1 MSDRS
6 YQTITYEAQAGIG
19 RLTFNRPD
27 SRNGITGV
35 MMNELWEAT
44 QAAAAD
50 DSLKVMVL
58 TGAGSSFCVGA
69 DLKHYSSG
77 ADDPGSGPETFHI
90 TRLLHEMP
98 AVTIAA
104 VNGAVAGAG
113 FGWACACDLR
123 YATRSAVFNSA
134 FLDVAVAG
142 DMAGPWTLPR
152 LVGAAKAREL
162 YFLPGKFTAEEA
174 QRIGLVTGLF
184 DDADFAAGVDAV
196 ADRLAVAAPLAIRGM
211 KQNFLD
217 GEALDLAAYID
228 AESSRHARITASADT
243 REAFKAFVE
252 KRTPNFQGR

>member
-1 MSDRS
+1 MT
-6 YQTITYEAQAGIG
+6 YETITWSSGGGIG
-19 RLTFNRPD
+19 RLTFDRPA
-27 SRNGITGV
+27 SRNGITGT
-35 MMNELWEAT
+35 MMNELYEAVT
-44 QAAAAD
+44 RAAHD
-50 DSLKVMVL
+50 PEVRVLVL

-77 ADDPGSGPETFHI
+77 ADDPGAGPDTFHI

-123 YATRSAVFNSA
+123 VAASSAVFNTA

-142 DMAGPWTLPR
+142 DMAGPWTLPH

-162 YFLPGKFTAEEA
+162 YFLPGKFDAAEA
-174 QRIGLVTGLF
+174 QRIGLVADVF
-184 DDADFAAGVDAV
+184 DDDRFGAEVELIAE
-196 ADRLAVAAPLAIRGM
+196 RLAAAAPLALAGM

-217 GEALDLAAYID
+217 GERLPLDDYID
-228 AESSRHARITASADT
+228 VETARHQAIAASDDT
-243 REAFKAFVE
+243 KEAFAAFVA
-252 KRTPNFQGR
+252 KRTPSFKGR

>member
-1 MSDRS
+1 MA
-6 YQTITYEAQAGIG
+6 YKTITWDAADGVG
-19 RLTFNRPD
+19 RLTFNRPE
-27 SRNGITGV
+27 SRNGITGT
-35 MMNELWEAT
+35 MMNELFDAVSS
-44 QAAAAD
+44 AAEND
-50 DSLKVMVL
+50 DVRVLVL
-58 TGAGSSFCVGA
+58 TGAGTSFCVGA

-104 VNGAVAGAG
+104 VNGAAAGAG

-123 YATRSAVFNSA
+123 VATRRAVFNTA

-162 YFLPGKFTAEEA
+162 YFLPNKFDAEEA
-174 QRIGLVTGLF
+174 RRIGLVSHVF
-184 DDADFAAGVDAV
+184 DDDEFDKEVEIIAA
-196 ADRLAVAAPLAIRGM
+196 RLSGAAPLALAGM

-217 GEALDLAAYID
+217 GETLSLGDYID
-228 AESSRHARITASADT
+228 VETARHTSITASEDT
-243 REAFKAFVE
+243 VEAFAAFVE
-252 KRTPNFQGR
+252 KRTPVFKGR

>member
-1 MSDRS
+1 MA
-6 YQTITYEAQAGIG
+6 YETIKWEVADGIG
-19 RLTFNRPD
+19 QLTFNRPEN
-27 SRNGITGV
+27 RNGITGT
-35 MMNELWEAT
+35 MMNELHEAVT
-44 QAAAAD
+44 AAAVD
-50 DSLKVMVL
+50 DTVRVVVL
-58 TGAGSSFCVGA
+58 TGAGQSFCVGA

-104 VNGAVAGAG
+104 VNGAAAGAG

-123 YATRSAVFNSA
+123 FAARSAVFNSA

-162 YFLPGKFTAEEA
+162 YFMPGKFDAGEAE
-174 QRIGLVTGLF
+174 RIGLVTRVF
-184 DDADFAAGVDAV
+184 DDDEFVGEVDLIAN
-196 ADRLAVAAPLAIRGM
+196 RLAEAAPLALAGM

-217 GEALDLAAYID
+217 GEHMGLGEYID
-228 AESSRHARITASADT
+228 VETARHQAITDSDDT
-243 REAFKAFVE
+243 KEAFSAFVE
-252 KRTPNFQGR
+252 KRTPSFKGR